1 MPYFIGLMSGTSV
14 DGVDA
19 VLCDIQDNSIK
30 LIESLCL
37 PIAEPL
43 QNKIHA
49 IASSQYQ
56 HDPIE
61 MMGHLDVEIGDL
73 LAQAV
78 AALLEKT
85 SIAPSEITAIGS
97 HGQTIRHIPNH
108 VQAFTLQIGD
118 PNIIAAKTGIDVVA
132 DFRRRDMALGGQ
144 GAPLVPAF
152 HHSIFKDAASNRVIV
167 NLGGIANITLLTNNS
182 DVIGYDTGP
191 ANTLMDQWIKLHK
204 NQSFDPNGDW
214 AKSGQLDGHL
224 LEAMLGDPYFTQAA
238 PKSTGREY
246 FNLGWLNQFDLDST
260 EAADVQR
267 TLLELTAQTLS
278 DSIDNHL
285 DSGEIYLCGGGVHN
299 EYLAERI
306 QTLIPSFTV
315 QSTYQLGVDPDWV
328 EAMAFAWLAE
338 RTINR
343 KAGNLAAVTGASQ
356 DTILGAIYPT

>member
-30 LIESLCL
+30 LIESLCF

-49 IASSQYQ
+49 IANSEYQ
-56 HDPIE
+56 QDPIE

-78 AALLEKT
+78 AALLDKA

-108 VQAFTLQIGD
+108 AQAFTLQIGD
-118 PNIIAAKTGIDVVA
+118 PNIIAAQTGIDVVA
-132 DFRRRDMALGGQ
+132 DFRRRDMAFGGQ

-152 HHSIFKDAASNRVIV
+152 HQSVFKSAASNRVIV
-167 NLGGIANITLLTNNS
+167 NLGGIANITLLANNI

-204 NQSFDPNGDW
+204 NQAFDPSGDW

-224 LEAMLGDPYFTQAA
+224 LEAMLADPYFSQAA

-246 FNLGWLNQFDLDST
+246 FNLDWLNQFDLHST
-260 EAADVQR
+260 KAVDIQR

-278 DSIDNHL
+278 DSIDNHI
-285 DSGEIYLCGGGVHN
+285 DSGEIYLCGGGAHN
-299 EYLAERI
+299 EFLVERI
-306 QTLIPSFTV
+306 KTLIPSFTV

-343 KAGNLAAVTGASQ
+343 KAGNLATVTGASQ
-356 DTILGAIYPT
+356 NTVLGAIYPT